1 MAGALLRLC
10 TRFILLWGR
19 TLADMQFMQ
28 VCFGAGVA
36 SEVVFNAY
44 VFALVVRGCDTTPR
58 YVESALRL
66 TPHA

>member
-44 VFALVVRGCDTTPR
+44 VFALVVRSLCAARHDPR
-58 YVESALRL
+58 FLVAAL
-66 TPHA
+66 A

>member
-1 MAGALLRLC
+1 VAGALLRLC

-44 VFALVVRGCDTTPR
+44 VFALVVRFF
-58 YVESALRL
+58 RL
-66 TPHA
+66 